1 MISQETTIL
10 ETNYSFISMHLR
22 GTAII
27 IVYNVLTFVFG
38 GFKRKS
44 FPYRNTIFVISG
56 VRFPSPKL
64 AGKLMSTANSVKKIR
79 FYHTMYICI
88 YISKE

>member
-10 ETNYSFISMHLR
+10 ETNYSFMPLKRI
-22 GTAII
+22 TII

-56 VRFPSPKL
+56 IRFPSPKL
-64 AGKLMSTANSVKKIR
+64 AGKLMSTTNSVKKMRFDHIYTLYIR
-79 FYHTMYICI
+79 II
-88 YISKE
+88 I

>member
-1 MISQETTIL
+1 MPSKRIT
-10 ETNYSFISMHLR
+10 
-22 GTAII
+22 II

-44 FPYRNTIFVISG
+44 FPYRNTMFVISG

-64 AGKLMSTANSVKKIR
+64 GGKFMSTTNSVKKMR
-79 FYHTMYICI
+79 FYHI
-88 YISKE
+88 YTLHIYVLN

>member
-1 MISQETTIL
+1 MPLKRII
-10 ETNYSFISMHLR
+10 
-22 GTAII
+22 II

-64 AGKLMSTANSVKKIR
+64 GGKLMSTSNSVKNMR
-79 FYHTMYICI
+79 FHHIYTLYICI
-88 YISKE
+88 YVYNNMISLYAI